1 VGTTQI
7 ELVANLVK
15 LADRWHIHRPYVDRT
30 SRKSPT
36 KEGVSPMPVT
46 LVTAA
51 LEQAVQ
57 WRYGTAGA
65 VAMLLI
71 SVGIKADIP
80 ALTSIG
86 AVMLVALLTGPAV
99 SS

>member
-1 VGTTQI
+1 
-7 ELVANLVK
+7 
-15 LADRWHIHRPYVDRT
+15 
-30 SRKSPT
+30 
-36 KEGVSPMPVT
+36 MPAA

-57 WRYGTAGA
+57 WRYGTSGA

-71 SVGIKADIP
+71 SVGIKARIP
-80 ALTSIG
+80 TLTSIG
-86 AVMLVALLTGPAV
+86 AVMLAALMTTPPV

>member
-1 VGTTQI
+1 
-7 ELVANLVK
+7 
-15 LADRWHIHRPYVDRT
+15 
-30 SRKSPT
+30 
-36 KEGVSPMPVT
+36 MPVA

-71 SVGIKADIP
+71 SVGIKARIP
-80 ALTSIG
+80 TLTSIG
-86 AVMLVALLTGPAV
+86 AVMLAVLLSGPAV

>member
-1 VGTTQI
+1 
-7 ELVANLVK
+7 
-15 LADRWHIHRPYVDRT
+15 
-30 SRKSPT
+30 
-36 KEGVSPMPVT
+36 MPVA

-71 SVGIKADIP
+71 SVGIKAGIP
-80 ALTSIG
+80 TLTSIG
-86 AVMLVALLTGPAV
+86 AVMLAVLVTPPAV

>member
-1 VGTTQI
+1 
-7 ELVANLVK
+7 
-15 LADRWHIHRPYVDRT
+15 
-30 SRKSPT
+30 
-36 KEGVSPMPVT
+36 MPVA

-57 WRYGTAGA
+57 WRYGTSGT

-71 SVGIKADIP
+71 SVGIKAGIP
-80 ALTSIG
+80 TLTSIG
-86 AVMLVALLTGPAV
+86 AVMLVAVLTGPAV